1 MADPNT
7 ILRAVRISLRMSQD
21 DLALAIREDGK
32 ERGEPNDCAKRN
44 VQRWEAGK
52 VGMPRP
58 VYVRSLERVTGL
70 PIEALGFAIPVPNAR
85 ATDTDT
91 TNGRGR
97 PVQGE
102 AVKMGAIAAP
112 GGAVPMTKH
121 SDHGTLSGIW
131 LSRYE
136 FHSSGRGADFSG
148 EHFVVIIQH
157 GNKLTARSL
166 PEGSSNPDSPLTL
179 DLTVEGNVVTGTWR
193 EETARDGYY
202 AGAVYHGA
210 IQLLVEPTGRKMT
223 GKWVGFGKDFDVNT
237 GPWELTFKDAS
248 TSKATM
254 AEYNRSPAG

>member
-1 MADPNT
+1 
-7 ILRAVRISLRMSQD
+7 MSQD

-70 PIEALGFAIPVPNAR
+70 PIETLGFAIPVPNAR

-91 TNGRGR
+91 DTTNGHGR

-102 AVKMGAIAAP
+102 TVKVGAIEAP

-121 SDHGTLSGIW
+121 SDHGTLTGIW
-131 LSRYE
+131 LSRYA
-136 FHSSGRGADFSG
+136 FHSSGRGSDFSG

-193 EETARDGYY
+193 EETAQDGYY

>member
-1 MADPNT
+1 
-7 ILRAVRISLRMSQD
+7 MSQD

-44 VQRWEAGK
+44 VQRWESGK

-70 PIEALGFAIPVPNAR
+70 PIEALGFAVPVPNAR
-85 ATDTDT
+85 TTDAAVV
-91 TNGRGR
+91 NGHG

-102 AVKMGAIAAP
+102 AVKVGAITAP

-136 FHSSGRGADFSG
+136 YHSSGRGSDFTG

-179 DLTVEGNVVTGTWR
+179 DLTVDGNVVTGTWR
-193 EETARDGYY
+193 EGTAQDGYY

-237 GPWELTFKDAS
+237 GPWELVFKDAS

-254 AEYNRSPAG
+254 AEYNHRP